1 MIYEDKIY
9 RQGGNYYYVVKDS
22 GKLKTELYELLKP
35 YVE

>member
-1 MIYEDKIY
+1 MIYEDQIY

-22 GKLKTELYELLKP
+22 SKLKTELYELLKP